1 MTFKYEENV
10 KVTNIRISIIV
21 PVYKV
26 EKELDRCVKSL
37 IKQTYKQIEII
48 LVDDGSPDRCP
59 QMCDKY
65 SKSDQRIKVIHK
77 ENGGLS
83 DARNTGLLA
92 ATGKYVLY
100 VDSDDYI
107 ELDACER
114 FIKCVEDDVDVVVGS
129 YREVNNGKCTVF
141 CHSGIV
147 ANEIYSSKEYV
158 INSIKHNE
166 WYAPAWLNLYNRS
179 FLIKN
184 DLFYK
189 KGLLF
194 EDHEMLPRLFLAA
207 KRVKYMDYPFYIYVI
222 RNNSIMTSRVTD
234 KQRQMSIEIYT
245 SWLECFKTIEDNEY
259 QRYLY
264 GALVKYY
271 LANCRSKKITRWEI
285 TNLNFRFA
293 FKYALNTRE
302 RVKVVLFNFL
312 PKLYNSI
319 SA

>member
-1 MTFKYEENV
+1 MENV
-10 KVTNIRISIIV
+10 LISIIV

-26 EKELDRCVKSL
+26 ENELDRCIESL
-37 IKQTYKQIEII
+37 IKQTYSCIEII

-59 QMCDKY
+59 QICDEYDKR
-65 SKSDQRIKVIHK
+65 DQRIKVIHK

-107 ELDACER
+107 ESDSCER
-114 FIKCVEDDVDVVVGS
+114 FIECIEDDVDVDVIVGA
-129 YREVNNGKCTVF
+129 YKEVNKENCTIYR
-141 CHSGIV
+141 HSNLSEDQV
-147 ANEIYSSKEYV
+147 YSAREYV
-158 INSIKHNE
+158 INSIKYNE
-166 WYAPAWLNLYNRS
+166 WHAPAWLNLYNRS
-179 FLIKN
+179 FLTKN

-189 KGLLF
+189 KGILF
-194 EDHEMLPRLFLAA
+194 EEMLPRLFLAA

-222 RNNSIMTSRVTD
+222 RQNSIMTSSVTD

-245 SWLECFKTIEDNEY
+245 SWFECFKTIEDNEY
-259 QRYLY
+259 KRYLY

-285 TNLNFRFA
+285 PNFSFRFA
-293 FKYALNTRE
+293 FKYALN
-302 RVKVVLFNFL
+302 VKDRIKVILFNFT
-312 PKLYNSI
+312 PNLYTSI
-319 SA
+319 